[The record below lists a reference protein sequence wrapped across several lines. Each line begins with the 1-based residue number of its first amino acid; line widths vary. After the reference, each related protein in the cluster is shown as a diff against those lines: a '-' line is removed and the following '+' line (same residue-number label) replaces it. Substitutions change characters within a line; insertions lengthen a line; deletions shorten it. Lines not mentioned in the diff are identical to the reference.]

1 MYKLAI
7 RTAQSLLVALL
18 ISGPVYADH
27 APVHGSTLLSAEA
40 AAKDIEIARDRLE
53 AMHAGYDRYTG
64 ESTLSDMWDALESRS
79 SDGISRGDLYIGISR
94 ILAAIRCDHTKA
106 ELPDDMAA
114 ARNTERVY
122 LPFRFVLFSGRMYV
136 DTPAAKSELSRGDQ
150 ILSIDGRR
158 VAWWLAKVEPLIP
171 VDGDATHVVPLEL
184 AYSTEFMGPALDHFA
199 PFFAD
204 IDGTV
209 RLQVRS
215 TDGREFTV
223 TTERLTF
230 PDFQSMVGEKRYSSN
245 FADSIRFE
253 RLGDNAAYL
262 AVDTFVNY
270 RKPVDAAAHLAPYF
284 ESLKQENR
292 DKLIVDLRNNGG
304 GSDDAQLALLQ
315 YLINRPAKTAEALL
329 TRFDSLSDGRR
340 QYLSTWNEAALYPD
354 PAWFEPL
361 DNGYFK
367 LVAPGL
373 AADSRPLQPAELA
386 FEGDLVVLIGP
397 ANSSG
402 STHLVAVLANAERG
416 LLVGEKTG
424 GAPTGATAGII
435 YFLTL
440 PESGI
445 KIRIP
450 GQRTVMAN
458 ADRLPARDGIT
469 PEIPVTASRDAYFA
483 GRDAALDAAKDALDI
498 N

>member
-1 MYKLAI
+1 
-7 RTAQSLLVALL
+7 
-18 ISGPVYADH
+18 
-27 APVHGSTLLSAEA
+27 
-40 AAKDIEIARDRLE
+40 
-53 AMHAGYDRYTG
+53 
-64 ESTLSDMWDALESRS
+64 
-79 SDGISRGDLYIGISR
+79 
-94 ILAAIRCDHTKA
+94 
-106 ELPDDMAA
+106 
-114 ARNTERVY
+114 
-122 LPFRFVLFSGRMYV
+122 
-136 DTPAAKSELSRGDQ
+136 
-150 ILSIDGRR
+150 
-158 VAWWLAKVEPLIP
+158 
-171 VDGDATHVVPLEL
+171 
-184 AYSTEFMGPALDHFA
+184 
-199 PFFAD
+199 
-204 IDGTV
+204 
-209 RLQVRS
+209 
-215 TDGREFTV
+215 
-223 TTERLTF
+223 
-230 PDFQSMVGEKRYSSN
+230 
-245 FADSIRFE
+245 
-253 RLGDNAAYL
+253 
-262 AVDTFVNY
+262 
-270 RKPVDAAAHLAPYF
+270 
-284 ESLKQENR
+284 
-292 DKLIVDLRNNGG
+292 
-304 GSDDAQLALLQ
+304 
-315 YLINRPAKTAEALL
+315 LINRPAKTAEALL

-469 PEIPVTASRDAYFA
+469 PEIPVTVSRDAYFA

>member
-1 MYKLAI
+1 MYTLAI
-7 RTAQSLLVALL
+7 RTVQSLLVSLL
-18 ISGPVYADH
+18 TSGLVFADH
-27 APVHGSTLLSAEA
+27 APVHSSSLLSPEA
-40 AAKDIEIARDRLE
+40 AARDISIARDRLE
-53 AMHAGYDRYTG
+53 AMHPGYNRYA
-64 ESTLSDMWDALESRS
+64 EEPILSDMWDTLETRAA
-79 SDGISRGDLYIGISR
+79 DGISRGDLYIDISR

-122 LPFRFVLFSGRMYV
+122 LPFRFILFSGRMYV
-136 DTPAAKSELSRGDQ
+136 DTPAAESGLSRGDE
-150 ILSIDGRR
+150 ILAIDGRP
-158 VAWWLAKVEPLIP
+158 VAWWIAEVEPLIP

-199 PFFAD
+199 PFLAD

-209 RLQVRS
+209 RLQVQS
-215 TDGREFTV
+215 TDGKESTV
-223 TTERLTF
+223 TAARLTY
-230 PDFQSMVGEKRYSSN
+230 PDFQSMVGETRYSSN
-245 FADSIRFE
+245 FADGVRFE

-270 RKPVDAAAHLAPYF
+270 RKPVDATAHMAPFF

-315 YLINRPAKTAEALL
+315 HLINRPAKTAEALL
-329 TRFDSLSDGRR
+329 TRFDSLSDARR

-373 AADSRPLQPAELA
+373 AADGKPLQPAELA

-402 STHLVAVLANAERG
+402 STHLVAALANAERG
-416 LLVGEKTG
+416 ILVGEKTG

-435 YFLTL
+435 YLLTL
-440 PESGI
+440 PESGV

-458 ADRLPARDGIT
+458 ADRLPARNGMT
-469 PEIPVTASRDAYFA
+469 PDILVTVSRDDYFA
-483 GRDAALDAAKDALDI
+483 GRDTAMDAAKNALDI